1 MTSEEMADQVS
12 KTVESLRSRIL
23 GTGDQ
28 QYSQGTQ
35 QAIELKSN
43 AQILRETLDELD
55 DGIVYL
61 AVLRARLHNL
71 LSKLN

>member
-61 AVLRARLHNL
+61 AVLRARLDNL

>member
-1 MTSEEMADQVS
+1 MTSEEMADQVAN
-12 KTVESLRSRIL
+12 TVESLRSRIT
-23 GTGDQ
+23 GTGND
-28 QYSQGTQ
+28 QYSRGKE

-43 AQILRETLDELD
+43 AQILRETLEEIE

-61 AVLRARLHNL
+61 AVLRARLDNL